1 MRSSASAL
9 LFRAAAS
16 VLAAASSLL
25 PAGCASAPR
34 FPGVGD
40 FDAPRYQGRWYE
52 IARLPNS
59 FEEGLTDISAE
70 YELREDGTLSVVN
83 RGWDP
88 EDREWDEA
96 HGSARFRGD
105 ARTAEL
111 RVTFFWPFYGGYNVI
126 ELDREGYRWS
136 LVAGDDTD
144 YLWLLARE
152 PKLDPA
158 VEESLLAKAREL
170 GFDLSRLV
178 RVPHGV
184 APGR

>member
-1 MRSSASAL
+1 MKTPAFASLLRTASSALVIA
-9 LFRAAAS
+9 F
-16 VLAAASSLL
+16 SLL

-40 FDAPRYQGRWYE
+40 FDATRYQGRWYE

-59 FEEGLTDISAE
+59 FEDGLTDISAE
-70 YELREDGTLSVVN
+70 YALRDDGTLSVVN

-88 EDREWDEA
+88 EDREWNEA

-105 ARTAEL
+105 AKTAEL

-126 ELDREGYRWS
+126 ELDREGYRWA
-136 LVAGDDTD
+136 LIAGDDTD
-144 YLWLLARE
+144 YLWILARDA
-152 PKLDPA
+152 KLDPA
-158 VEESLLAKAREL
+158 VEERLLAKAREL

-178 RVPHGV
+178 RVPHGA
-184 APGR
+184 APR